1 MGFMDNFRKR
11 KPVNTANEGEAR
23 PSKRIDK
30 PDGVVVGARNEAD
43 ETQIQSFSNSNITFS
58 GSLAGYDYDDILRDK
73 QSNIVNLY
81 KLADYY
87 VDADAIVRG
96 IVRHIFVPYSAGSSW
111 FLYGAKDKTCKLYE
125 EQYRKMRLKDKIE
138 GIFYEYWKYG
148 NVFVYVLNGHLITLP
163 VHKCKIGNVS
173 LNGRPLVDYD
183 CQSILNEWRAKSYDV
198 KENWIKDNELENYFK
213 GYPDEVVEA
222 LNQGKQYA
230 QLNPDNC
237 FPFQGP
243 KEGWQRYSVP
253 FIASCL
259 PALAKKELIS
269 QYEDAVLNVGTRSF
283 VHVRYGDSTKGQD
296 MLPGAAELTEVRRL
310 FQKGMSGFPLVV
322 TNHLAQAEVVQAKL
336 DDLFQW
342 DKYKD
347 VNQDILSAGGV
358 SGILVSGVSEDGS
371 TFASAQVSMNTAAA
385 RIDAARAEF
394 CEIMNQVNERLKE
407 DIPGIYN
414 LKDTPK
420 FGFKPLDMAGQK
432 ALRETCQALW
442 EKGLVST
449 KTMMETHGYSLD
461 VEKAQRTK
469 EASDGTNETLIPRDA
484 TNAAPSEDTENTDD
498 DKKSK
503 GGRPEM
509 TDDERHSD
517 PEASER
523 GKQPKPSNED
533 GSMPDDS

>member
-1 MGFMDNFRKR
+1 MGFMDNFKRRKVSDNGER
-11 KPVNTANEGEAR
+11 TRPPV
-23 PSKRIDK
+23 RIDK
-30 PDGVVVGARNEAD
+30 PDGVVVGARNDND
-43 ETQIQSFSNSNITFS
+43 EVQIQSFNNSNITFS

-73 QSNIVNLY
+73 QNNIVNLY

-87 VDADAIVRG
+87 TDADAIVRG
-96 IVRHIFVPYSAGSSW
+96 IVRHVFVPYSAGSPW

-148 NVFVYVLNGHLITLP
+148 NVFIYVLNGHLITLP
-163 VHKCKIGNVS
+163 VHKCKIGNVA
-173 LNGRPLVDYD
+173 LNGRPIVDYD

-283 VHVRYGDSTKGQD
+283 VHVRYGDTTKGND
-296 MLPGAAELTEVRRL
+296 ILPGALELTEVRRL

-322 TNHLAQAEVVQAKL
+322 TNHLAKAEVIQAKL

-385 RIDAARAEF
+385 RIDAARLEF

-407 DIPGIYN
+407 DIQGVYN
-414 LKDTPK
+414 LKEAPK
-420 FGFKPLDMAGQK
+420 FGFKPLDLAGQK

-461 VEKAQRTK
+461 VEKAQRSK
-469 EASDGTNETLIPRDA
+469 ESSDGTDETLISRDA
-484 TNAAPSEDTENTDD
+484 AKAPTETNNESGNSGNKD
-498 DKKSK
+498 SK

-509 TDDERHSD
+509 EDDERHSD
-517 PEASER
+517 PDAAMR